1 MCPSG
6 GHGAATARRP
16 PRSLACAGAC
26 LIALVLTACDLRPR
40 PGAAH
45 ATLLDIDPRGTPAGW
60 LALPRRPDSVK
71 LAVIGDGGRGWQ
83 PQHDVARRMATYR
96 EQFPFDVVLMAGDNI
111 YEGPATPEDYRTKFE
126 EPYAALLED
135 GVRFQAVLGNHD
147 DPAQRYYPPF
157 NMGGER
163 YYTFRPPSGLLAR
176 LVSDVQVFALDST
189 NLDGPQRQWLSGQLA
204 ASRAKWKIVLLH
216 HPLYTSGRYAWQ
228 ARMTRWQLES
238 TLVEHGVAVVFAGHE
253 HIYQRSRLQRGILH
267 VVTGG
272 AGSLRRGDGRLT
284 SAIAR
289 TFDRDYH
296 FVLVEIADDALYF
309 QAITREGVTIDAGVL
324 RRN

>member
-1 MCPSG
+1 MCSRG
-6 GHGAATARRP
+6 GHRAGIARF
-16 PRSLACAGAC
+16 PRRAVSRACAC
-26 LIALVLTACDLRPR
+26 LIALVLTACDLSPR
-40 PGAAH
+40 PGAGD
-45 ATLLDIDPRGTPAGW
+45 ATLIDIDARNTPPGW

-71 LAVIGDGGRGWQ
+71 LAVIGDSGRGWQ
-83 PQHDVARRMATYR
+83 PQHDVARRMAAYR

-111 YEGPATPEDYRTKFE
+111 YEGPATPQDYRVKFE

-189 NLDGPQRQWLSGQLA
+189 NLDRQQRLWLSRQLA
-204 ASRAKWKIVLLH
+204 ASSAKWKIVLQH
-216 HPLYTSGRYAWQ
+216 HPLYTSGRYALQ
-228 ARMTRWQLES
+228 ARVTRWQLES
-238 TLVEHGVAVVFAGHE
+238 SLVEHGVAVVFAGHE
-253 HIYQRSRLQRGILH
+253 HIYQRSRLQHGILH

-284 SAIAR
+284 STIAR
-289 TFDRDYH
+289 TFDGDYH